1 MKTPKDINEQIEAT
15 FDTLDSIKEVNVS
28 PFFKDKTMQRL
39 FAEKE
44 ETVSTGSGW
53 FTPKLQLATLICV
66 LIINVVGFIQLTK
79 TEYNTNVSEFAN
91 TYGLSQ
97 EEQPSLLN

>member
-1 MKTPKDINEQIEAT
+1 MKKPKDINEHIETT
-15 FDTLDSIKEVNVS
+15 FDTLNSIKEVKVS

-44 ETVSTGSGW
+44 ETVSTGFGW

-66 LIINVVGFIQLTK
+66 LIINVVGLLQLTK
-79 TEYNTNVSEFAN
+79 TEYNANVSEFAN
-91 TYGLSQ
+91 AYELSQ
-97 EEQPSLLN
+97 ESEPSLFN